1 MEEIKDGKITG
12 AIDAITLKK
21 IENITEQM
29 KNCICKVYGE
39 ETGTGFFCKIQYEG
53 KTIPVLMTNYHI
65 ISDVFLKSNKVVKIS
80 TNDGEGEEYNEI
92 NIDENSK
99 IYSSIKEK
107 YDIMIIKV
115 EEEKYL
121 YDYLELDNHLFDE
134 NIEKIY
140 ENKSIYIFIIP
151 WKKFMFLLD
160 ME

>member
-12 AIDAITLKK
+12 AIDAIPLEK

-39 ETGTGFFCKIQYEG
+39 ETGKGFFCKIKYEG

-65 ISDVFLKSNKVVKIS
+65 ISDDFFKSNKVVKIS
-80 TNDGEGEEYNEI
+80 TNDGEGEDYNEI
-92 NIDENSK
+92 NINENSK

-134 NIEKIY
+134 NIEKYMKINQYIY
-140 ENKSIYIFIIP
+140 FIIP
-151 WKKFMFLLD
+151 WKKSMFLL
-160 ME
+160 EAE